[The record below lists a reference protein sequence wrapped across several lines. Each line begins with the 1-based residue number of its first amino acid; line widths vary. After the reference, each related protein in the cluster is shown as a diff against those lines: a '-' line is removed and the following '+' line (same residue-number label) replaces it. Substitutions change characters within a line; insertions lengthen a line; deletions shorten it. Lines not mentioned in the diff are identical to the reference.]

1 MLFKDFLLV
10 GLGSFVGGGMRF
22 LVSKALQTCVASP
35 FPLGTFTVNVL
46 GCLLIGIVSGIPSTV
61 GWLSPSTRLILTTG
75 FCGGFTTF
83 STFMNE
89 NASLLKDDHLP
100 YLALYLVGSM
110 ALGFLAVLVGH
121 WIGKALG

>member
-10 GLGSFVGGGMRF
+10 GLGSFAGGGMRF
-22 LVSKALQTCVASP
+22 LVSKALQACVSSP
-35 FPLGTFTVNVL
+35 FPLGTFAVNIL
-46 GCLLIGIVSGIPSTV
+46 GCLLIGIVSGIPTATN
-61 GWLSPSTRLILTTG
+61 WLSPSTRLILTTG

-89 NASLLKDDHLP
+89 NTSLAKDDHLL
-100 YLALYLVGSM
+100 YLALYLVGSL
-110 ALGFLAVLVGH
+110 ALGFLAVLAGH